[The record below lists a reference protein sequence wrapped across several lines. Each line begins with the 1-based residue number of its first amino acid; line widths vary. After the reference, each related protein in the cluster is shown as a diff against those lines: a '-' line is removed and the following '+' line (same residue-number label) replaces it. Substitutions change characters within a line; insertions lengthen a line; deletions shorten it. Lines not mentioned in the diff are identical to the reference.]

1 MQPGDWALQSFPFS
15 YVYLDGKAI
24 DGKPHS
30 IQLYSDISGGALVP
44 GTFVI
49 IITQVVPVEWVTN
62 LAGTGIKWS
71 TSQTSNSVYH
81 QVESTTPTSVFEDVA
96 EDSFAYYAISSVR
109 TFEAS
114 QIHA

>member
-24 DGKPHS
+24 DGQPHS
-30 IQLYSDISGGALVP
+30 IQLYSDISGGALTLVP
-44 GTFVI
+44 GTVV

-71 TSQTSNSVYH
+71 TSKTRNSVYH
-81 QVESTTPTSVFEDVA
+81 QVASTTPTSVFEDVA
-96 EDSFAYYAISSVR
+96 EDSLAYHAISSVR
-109 TFEAS
+109 AF
-114 QIHA
+114 